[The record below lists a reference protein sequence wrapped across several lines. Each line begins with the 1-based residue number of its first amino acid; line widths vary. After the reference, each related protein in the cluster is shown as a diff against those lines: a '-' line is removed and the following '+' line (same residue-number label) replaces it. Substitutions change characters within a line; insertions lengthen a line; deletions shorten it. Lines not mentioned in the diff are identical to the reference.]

1 MLQVCHTTE
10 HLWICLIC
18 GHVGCGRYSGEHAKQ
33 HFQETSHTYSLELET
48 QRVWD
53 YAGDGYGN
61 LAFDLPLSPCSR
73 LTDFLLS
80 R

>member
-1 MLQVCHTTE
+1 MCHTTD

-33 HFQETSHTYSLELET
+33 HYQETLHTYSLELET

-53 YAGDGYGN
+53 YAGDG
-61 LAFDLPLSPCSR
+61 CVC
-73 LTDFLLS
+73 
-80 R
+80 